1 MFLAV
6 AIKRKGIRMD
16 KKLVFIDITF
26 ENLDSIMIPADYV
39 VSCLISDFNKKIICT
54 GRVVERYTQAD
65 YVRLELRK
73 AVDNDAVNFEG
84 AFCTVLDGS
93 TRLSE
98 RLNACDITHIDLVYE
113 DGKKESFLVAWNE
126 KNEYH
131 NEYQKVWIDKH
142 NNICVSIAR

>member
-1 MFLAV
+1 
-6 AIKRKGIRMD
+6 MD
-16 KKLVFIDITF
+16 KKLAYIDITF
-26 ENLDSIMIPADYV
+26 ENLDSIMIPADHV
-39 VSCLISDFNKKIICT
+39 VCCCISDFSSKIICKE
-54 GRVVERYTQAD
+54 RLVRRYTQAG
-65 YVRLELRK
+65 YVRLELCK
-73 AVDNDAVNFEG
+73 DVDNDAINFEG
-84 AFCTVLDGS
+84 SAFTVINGS